1 MEILN
6 SYTFKI
12 VALASVLLSV
22 ASSLVGSINV
32 FKKQSLIGDAIGHA
46 SYPGIILSFMIF
58 KSRNPL
64 VLLIGAGTVGA
75 FAYYLIQKSER
86 NTSIPLDANLAIFL
100 SGFFGLGMVLKTYIQ
115 GNESFAGASQAGLDT
130 YIFGQTSFL
139 LEMDLIMIAVVT
151 AVCIILFGLF
161 YKEIKLY
168 LFDREFSSVVGLPIK
183 LMDGLILLMTMLVIS
198 VGLKSVGAL
207 LISSFLIIPVIAAEQ
222 WSDKFINV
230 LVISCSLSVISS
242 LIGNYLSFAVNG
254 LATGPTI
261 VLTSCLFAFLS
272 MLFGKRSSIYRKIRK
287 TK

>member
-64 VLLIGAGTVGA
+64 ILLIGAGTVGA

-115 GNESFAGASQAGLDT
+115 GNESFTGASQAGLDT

-139 LEMDLIMIAVVT
+139 LEIDLIMIAVVT

-161 YKEIKLY
+161 YKEIKMY

-254 LATGPTI
+254 LATGPAI

-272 MLFGKRSSIYRKIRK
+272 MLFGKRSSFYKKTRK
-287 TK
+287 TI